1 MFQLKPITFNSLSLL
16 LSHMQFEC
24 EFRRFSVDRTQT
36 SQFDAFYS
44 VVKDS
49 HHLPAEMKF
58 TVSYTDPRNGDL
70 LPITN
75 SDNLL
80 RAYTT
85 AIPLLRLVIYR
96 KEGMCVPE

>member
-1 MFQLKPITFNSLSLL
+1 M
-16 LSHMQFEC
+16 
-24 EFRRFSVDRTQT
+24 

-44 VVKDS
+44 LVKDS
-49 HHLPAEMKF
+49 HHLPSEMPF

-75 SDNLL
+75 SDNLM

-85 AIPLLRLVIYR
+85 AIPLLRLVVYR
-96 KEGMCVPE
+96 KQGEPVLPALPACHNGAAPLAQAGTPTHTM